1 MKPYPNL
8 IPRFVLLLSIV
19 VGLMACKP
27 NPQDD
32 IALFQPFITENIN
45 KKSADPY
52 ISSTVKPGD
61 KMYDILVN
69 IQHGKWSVA
78 KSGLLVL
85 IEEGNADAM
94 LWYAKMILLDNNK
107 RREVTNLIFKSL
119 TSGNPYAALA
129 IAKNSLACAYLGSG
143 SLDSQVV
150 KSLGIS
156 DPNSARLCTDDNFQK
171 AIELFKPLAAQG
183 DLRAQYFLLQQQE
196 LEKSKETR
204 AQYIQ
209 EVIRFSKNHY
219 YQPLMDY
226 VNTILIYSPSK
237 NKSESKTAEQY
248 QLAIDLLTIAANN
261 NYIPAVNDL
270 AYYLNEIS
278 KEESERL
285 INIALKLGST
295 SAVKYKYHRSN
306 EGSEDEYFY
315 NALYKGLS
323 GEYSFDVHTLND
335 EEKAKV
341 NEKVKLFMKDI
352 TPMVYIDGF
361 TSRDDWVD

>member
-1 MKPYPNL
+1 MKPYPNRL
-8 IPRFVLLLSIV
+8 TQFVLLLSIMIGL
-19 VGLMACKP
+19 VGCKP

-45 KKSADPY
+45 KKPADPY

-85 IEEGNADAM
+85 IEEGNSDAM
-94 LWYAKMILLDNNK
+94 LWYAKMILLDNYK
-107 RREVTNLIFKSL
+107 RREITNLIFKSL
-119 TSGNPYAALA
+119 ALGNPYAALA
-129 IAKNSLACAYLGSG
+129 ISKNSLACAYLGSG
-143 SLDSQVV
+143 SLDSQVAQ
-150 KSLGIS
+150 SLGIS
-156 DPNSARLCTDDNFQK
+156 DPNSARLCTDDNFKK

-209 EVIRFSKNHY
+209 EVIRFSQNHY

-237 NKSESKTAEQY
+237 NKSEAKTVEQY

-261 NYIPAVNDL
+261 NYIPAIYKLSSLLKDT
-270 AYYLNEIS
+270 AQ
-278 KEESERL
+278 EESERL

-295 SAVKYKYHRSN
+295 KTVEYKYLY
-306 EGSEDEYFY
+306 SEKESEEKYFY

-323 GEYSFDVHTLND
+323 GKYAFDVHALNE

-361 TSRDDWVD
+361 TSRDNWVD

>member
-1 MKPYPNL
+1 MKPYPNR
-8 IPRFVLLLSIV
+8 IARFVLLLSIV

-45 KKSADPY
+45 KKSAEPY

-61 KMYDILVN
+61 KLYEILVN
-69 IQHGKWSVA
+69 IQHGRHDIA
-78 KSGLLVL
+78 ANQLQDM
-85 IEEGNADAM
+85 IEENDSDAM
-94 LWYAKMILLDNNK
+94 VWYAKLIYRSSVNNIPK
-107 RREVTNLIFKSL
+107 ALSL
-119 TSGNPYAALA
+119 YQKAMDDGNPYAYIMLSPGL
-129 IAKNSLACAYLGSG
+129 ISSGCVRYFGEKN
-143 SLDSQVV
+143 
-150 KSLGIS
+150 
-156 DPNSARLCTDDNFQK
+156 CTLEHFNK

-183 DLRAQYFLLQQQE
+183 DLRAQYFLLKQQKLDQ
-196 LEKSKETR
+196 SKETR
-204 AQYIQ
+204 EQYIQ
-209 EVIRFSKNHY
+209 EVIRFSQAHY

-237 NKSESKTAEQY
+237 NKSESKTVEQY

-261 NYIPAVNDL
+261 NYIPAINKLSFLLEGV
-270 AYYLNEIS
+270 AQ
-278 KEESERL
+278 EESERL

-295 SAVKYKYHRSN
+295 STVKYKYHRSN

-323 GEYSFDVHTLND
+323 GKYAFDVHTLNE
-335 EEKAKV
+335 EEKAMV

-361 TSRDDWVD
+361 TSRNDWVD

>member
-1 MKPYPNL
+1 MKFFQSARL
-8 IPRFVLLLSIV
+8 VLLLSIV

-45 KKSADPY
+45 KKSADSY

-69 IQHGKWSVA
+69 IQHGDTKPAYEKLMV
-78 KSGLLVL
+78 LVDKNDY
-85 IEEGNADAM
+85 EAQF
-94 LWYAKMILLDNNK
+94 WVAKMIYQASSQSIA
-107 RREVTNLIFKSL
+107 RAINLYKQS
-119 TSGNPYAALA
+119 SNQGNPYAYYELSPLGKGCLA
-129 IAKNSLACAYLGSG
+129 YFGK
-143 SLDSQVV
+143 
-150 KSLGIS
+150 KT
-156 DPNSARLCTDDNFQK
+156 CTDENLNK
-171 AIELFKPLAAQG
+171 ATELFKPLAAQG

-196 LEKSKETR
+196 LDKSKETR

-209 EVIRFSKNHY
+209 EVIRFSQNHY

-306 EGSEDEYFY
+306 EGSEEKYFY

-323 GEYSFDVHTLND
+323 GEYSFDVHTLNE

-361 TSRDDWVD
+361 TSRNKWVD

>member
-1 MKPYPNL
+1 MKPYPNR
-8 IPRFVLLLSIV
+8 IARFFLLLSIMI
-19 VGLMACKP
+19 GLVACKP

-45 KKSADPY
+45 KKSDDPY

-61 KMYDILVN
+61 KMYEILVK
-69 IQHGKWSVA
+69 IQHGDT
-78 KSGLLVL
+78 KSAYEKLMVLV
-85 IEEGNADAM
+85 EKNDYEAQF
-94 LWYAKMILLDNNK
+94 WVAKMIYQASSQSIA
-107 RREVTNLIFKSL
+107 RAINLYKQSANQ
-119 TSGNPYAALA
+119 GNPYAYYELSPLGKGCLA
-129 IAKNSLACAYLGSG
+129 YFGK
-143 SLDSQVV
+143 
-150 KSLGIS
+150 KT
-156 DPNSARLCTDDNFQK
+156 CTDENLNK

-183 DLRAQYFLLQQQE
+183 DLRAQYFLLKQQE
-196 LEKSKETR
+196 LDQSKETR

-209 EVIRFSKNHY
+209 EVIRFSQNHY

-237 NKSESKTAEQY
+237 NKSEAKTVEQY
-248 QLAIDLLTIAANN
+248 QLAIDLLKIAANN
-261 NYIPAVNDL
+261 NYIPAIYKLSSLLKDT
-270 AYYLNEIS
+270 AQ
-278 KEESERL
+278 EESERL

-295 SAVKYKYHRSN
+295 KTVEYKYLY
-306 EGSEDEYFY
+306 SEKESEEKYFY

-323 GEYSFDVHTLND
+323 GKYAFDVHTLNE

-361 TSRDDWVD
+361 TSRDNWVD

>member
-1 MKPYPNL
+1 MKLYPNRL
-8 IPRFVLLLSIV
+8 VRLVLLLSV
-19 VGLMACKP
+19 MVGLVACKP

-45 KKSADPY
+45 KKSDDPY

-61 KMYDILVN
+61 KMYEILVN
-69 IQHGKWSVA
+69 IQHGRHNIAANKL
-78 KSGLLVL
+78 K
-85 IEEGNADAM
+85 IMIKENDIDAM
-94 LWYAKMILLDNNK
+94 VWYAKLIYRTSINNRPKALSLYQKAMDN
-107 RREVTNLIFKSL
+107 
-119 TSGNPYAALA
+119 GNPYAYIMLSPGLVSSGCVSYFGV
-129 IAKNSLACAYLGSG
+129 KN
-143 SLDSQVV
+143 
-150 KSLGIS
+150 
-156 DPNSARLCTDDNFQK
+156 CTLEHFNK

-183 DLRAQYFLLQQQE
+183 DLRAQYFLLKQQQ
-196 LEKSKETR
+196 LDQSKETR

-209 EVIRFSKNHY
+209 EVIRFAQAHY

-237 NKSESKTAEQY
+237 GKSEAKTVEQY
-248 QLAIDLLTIAANN
+248 QLAIDLLTIAANH

-270 AYYLNEIS
+270 AFFLKETAQ
-278 KEESERL
+278 EESERL
-285 INIALKLGST
+285 RGLGLKLGST

-315 NALYKGLS
+315 NALYKNLS
-323 GEYSFDVHTLND
+323 GEYAFSSRNFNE
-335 EEKAKV
+335 EEKETI
-341 NEKVKLFMKDI
+341 NGKVKLFMNDI

>member
-1 MKPYPNL
+1 MKFFQSARL
-8 IPRFVLLLSIV
+8 ILLLGIM
-19 VGLMACKP
+19 VGLVSCKP

-61 KMYDILVN
+61 KMYEILVN
-69 IQHGKWSVA
+69 IQHGQWDVA
-78 KSGLLVL
+78 EGGLLSL
-85 IEEGNADAM
+85 IDEGNPDAM
-94 LWYAKMILLDNNK
+94 LWYARMLLLDNNK
-107 RREVTNLIFKSL
+107 RREVINLIFKSL
-119 TSGNPYAALA
+119 TLGNPYAALA
-129 IAKNSLACAYLGSG
+129 IAKNSHACAYLGTG
-143 SLDSQVV
+143 SLDSQVAQ
-150 KSLGIS
+150 SLGIS
-156 DPNSARLCTDDNFQK
+156 DPNSAQLCTDDNFQK
-171 AIELFKPLAAQG
+171 AIELFKPLSEKG
-183 DLRAQYFLLQQQE
+183 DLRAQYFLLKQQE
-196 LEKSKETR
+196 LDQSKETR

-209 EVIRFSKNHY
+209 EVIRFSQNHY

-237 NKSESKTAEQY
+237 GKSESKTVEQY

-270 AYYLNEIS
+270 AYYLKETS

-285 INIALKLGST
+285 RNLALKLGST
-295 SAVKYKYHRSN
+295 SAVEYKYHRSH
-306 EGSEDEYFY
+306 EGSENKYFY

-323 GEYSFDVHTLND
+323 GKYAFDVHTLNE

-361 TSRDDWVD
+361 TRRNDWVD

>member
-1 MKPYPNL
+1 MPMKFFQSARL
-8 IPRFVLLLSIV
+8 ILLLGIM
-19 VGLMACKP
+19 VGLVSCKP

-61 KMYDILVN
+61 KMYEILVN
-69 IQHGKWSVA
+69 IQHGQWDVA
-78 KSGLLVL
+78 EGGLLSL
-85 IEEGNADAM
+85 IDEGNPDAM
-94 LWYAKMILLDNNK
+94 LWYARMLLLDNNK
-107 RREVTNLIFKSL
+107 RREVINLIFKSL
-119 TSGNPYAALA
+119 TLGNPYAALA
-129 IAKNSLACAYLGSG
+129 IAKNSHACAYLGTG
-143 SLDSQVV
+143 SLDSQVAQ
-150 KSLGIS
+150 SLGIS
-156 DPNSARLCTDDNFQK
+156 DPNSAQLCTDDNFQK
-171 AIELFKPLAAQG
+171 AIELFKPLSEKG
-183 DLRAQYFLLQQQE
+183 DLRAQYFLLKQQE
-196 LEKSKETR
+196 LDQSKETR

-209 EVIRFSKNHY
+209 EVIRFSQNHY

-237 NKSESKTAEQY
+237 GKSESKTVEQY

-270 AYYLNEIS
+270 AYYLKETS

-285 INIALKLGST
+285 RNLALKLGST
-295 SAVKYKYHRSN
+295 SAVEYKYHRSH
-306 EGSEDEYFY
+306 EGSENKYFY

-323 GEYSFDVHTLND
+323 GKYAFDVHTLNE

-361 TSRDDWVD
+361 TRRNDWVD

>member
-1 MKPYPNL
+1 MKFFQSARL
-8 IPRFVLLLSIV
+8 ILLLGIM
-19 VGLMACKP
+19 VGLVSCKP

-61 KMYDILVN
+61 KMYEILVN
-69 IQHGKWSVA
+69 IQHGQWDVA
-78 KSGLLVL
+78 EGGLLSL
-85 IEEGNADAM
+85 IDEGNPDAM
-94 LWYAKMILLDNNK
+94 LWYARMLLLDNNK
-107 RREVTNLIFKSL
+107 RREVINLIFKSL
-119 TSGNPYAALA
+119 TLGNPYAALA
-129 IAKNSLACAYLGSG
+129 IAKNSHACAYLGTG
-143 SLDSQVV
+143 SLDSKVAQ
-150 KSLGIS
+150 SLGIS
-156 DPNSARLCTDDNFQK
+156 DPNSAQLCTDDNFQK
-171 AIELFKPLAAQG
+171 AIELFKPLSEKG
-183 DLRAQYFLLQQQE
+183 DLRAQYFLLKQQE
-196 LEKSKETR
+196 LYQSKETR

-209 EVIRFSKNHY
+209 EVIRFSQNHY

-237 NKSESKTAEQY
+237 GKSESKTVEQY

-270 AYYLNEIS
+270 AYYLKETS

-285 INIALKLGST
+285 INLALKLGST
-295 SAVKYKYHRSN
+295 SAVEYKYHRSH
-306 EGSEDEYFY
+306 EGSENKYFY

-323 GEYSFDVHTLND
+323 GKYAFDVHTLNE

-361 TSRDDWVD
+361 TRRNDWVD

>member
-1 MKPYPNL
+1 MKLYPNRL
-8 IPRFVLLLSIV
+8 LRLVLLISFI
-19 VGLMACKP
+19 VGLVACKP

-45 KKSADPY
+45 KKSDDPY

-61 KMYDILVN
+61 KMYEILVN
-69 IQHGKWSVA
+69 IQHGQWDVA
-78 KSGLLVL
+78 ESGLLSL
-85 IEEGNADAM
+85 IDEGNPDAM
-94 LWYAKMILLDNNK
+94 LWYARMLLLDNYK

-119 TSGNPYAALA
+119 TLGNPYAALA
-129 IAKNSLACAYLGSG
+129 IAKNSHACAYLGTG

-150 KSLGIS
+150 QSLGIS
-156 DPNSARLCTDDNFQK
+156 DQNSAQLCTDDNFQK

-183 DLRAQYFLLQQQE
+183 DLRAQYFLLKQQE
-196 LEKSKETR
+196 LDQSKETR

-209 EVIRFSKNHY
+209 EVIRFSQAHY

-226 VNTILIYSPSK
+226 VNAILIYSPS
-237 NKSESKTAEQY
+237 NGKSESKTVEQY

-270 AYYLNEIS
+270 AYYLKETS

-285 INIALKLGST
+285 RNLALKLGST
-295 SAVKYKYHRSN
+295 SAVEYKYHRSH
-306 EGSEDEYFY
+306 EGSENKYFY
-315 NALYKGLS
+315 NDLYKGLS
-323 GEYSFDVHTLND
+323 GKYAFDVHTLNE

-341 NEKVKLFMKDI
+341 HEKVKLFMKDI

>member
-1 MKPYPNL
+1 MKPYPNR
-8 IPRFVLLLSIV
+8 IARFVLLLSIMI
-19 VGLMACKP
+19 GLVACKP

-45 KKSADPY
+45 KKSDDPY

-61 KMYDILVN
+61 KLYEILVN
-69 IQHGKWSVA
+69 IQHGRHDIAANK
-78 KSGLLVL
+78 LQDM
-85 IEEGNADAM
+85 IEENDIDAM
-94 LWYAKMILLDNNK
+94 VWYAKLIYRSSVNNIPK
-107 RREVTNLIFKSL
+107 ALSL
-119 TSGNPYAALA
+119 YQKAMDDGNPYAYIMLSPGL
-129 IAKNSLACAYLGSG
+129 ISSGCVRYFGEKN
-143 SLDSQVV
+143 
-150 KSLGIS
+150 
-156 DPNSARLCTDDNFQK
+156 CTLENFNK

-183 DLRAQYFLLQQQE
+183 DLRAQYFLLKQQE
-196 LEKSKETR
+196 LEQSKETR

-209 EVIRFSKNHY
+209 EVIRFSQNHY

-237 NKSESKTAEQY
+237 GKSESKTVEQY

-270 AYYLNEIS
+270 AYYLKETS

-285 INIALKLGST
+285 RNLALKLGST
-295 SAVKYKYHRSN
+295 SAVEYKYHRSH
-306 EGSEDEYFY
+306 EGSENKYFY

-323 GEYSFDVHTLND
+323 GKYAFDVHTLNE

-361 TSRDDWVD
+361 TRRNDWVD

>member
-1 MKPYPNL
+1 MKPYPNR
-8 IPRFVLLLSIV
+8 IARFVLLLSIMI
-19 VGLMACKP
+19 GLVACKP

-45 KKSADPY
+45 KKAADPY

-61 KMYDILVN
+61 KMYEILVN
-69 IQHGKWSVA
+69 IQHGQWDVA
-78 KSGLLVL
+78 EGGLLSL
-85 IEEGNADAM
+85 IDEGNPDAM
-94 LWYAKMILLDNNK
+94 LWYARMLLLDNNK
-107 RREVTNLIFKSL
+107 RREVINLIFKSL
-119 TSGNPYAALA
+119 TLGNPYAALA
-129 IAKNSLACAYLGSG
+129 IAKNSHACAYLGTG
-143 SLDSQVV
+143 SLDSQVAQ
-150 KSLGIS
+150 SLGIS
-156 DPNSARLCTDDNFQK
+156 DPNSAQLCTDDNFQK
-171 AIELFKPLAAQG
+171 AIELFKPLSEKG
-183 DLRAQYFLLQQQE
+183 DLRAQYFLLKQQE
-196 LEKSKETR
+196 LDQSKETR

-209 EVIRFSKNHY
+209 EVIRFSQNHY

-237 NKSESKTAEQY
+237 GKSESKTVEQY

-270 AYYLNEIS
+270 AYYLKETS

-285 INIALKLGST
+285 RNIALKLGST
-295 SAVKYKYHRSN
+295 SAVEYKYHRSH
-306 EGSEDEYFY
+306 EGSENKYFY

-323 GEYSFDVHTLND
+323 GKYAFDVHTLNE

-361 TSRDDWVD
+361 TSRNDWVD

>member
-1 MKPYPNL
+1 MKPYPNR
-8 IPRFVLLLSIV
+8 IARFVLLLSIMI
-19 VGLMACKP
+19 GLVACKP

-61 KMYDILVN
+61 KLYDILVN
-69 IQHGKWSVA
+69 IQHGDTHSAYEKLMV
-78 KSGLLVL
+78 LVDKNDYEAQFL
-85 IEEGNADAM
+85 V
-94 LWYAKMILLDNNK
+94 AKMIYQASSQSITRAIKLYKQSANQ
-107 RREVTNLIFKSL
+107 
-119 TSGNPYAALA
+119 GNPYAYYELSPLGKGCLA
-129 IAKNSLACAYLGSG
+129 YFGK
-143 SLDSQVV
+143 
-150 KSLGIS
+150 KT
-156 DPNSARLCTDDNFQK
+156 CTDENLNK

-183 DLRAQYFLLQQQE
+183 DLRSQYFLLKQQKLDQ
-196 LEKSKETR
+196 SKETR

-209 EVIRFSKNHY
+209 EVIRFSQAHY

-237 NKSESKTAEQY
+237 GKSESKTVEQY

-270 AYYLNEIS
+270 AYYLKETS

-285 INIALKLGST
+285 RNLALKLGST
-295 SAVKYKYHRSN
+295 SAVKYKYHRSH
-306 EGSEDEYFY
+306 EGSENKYFY

-323 GEYSFDVHTLND
+323 GKYAFDVHTLNE

-341 NEKVKLFMKDI
+341 HEKVKLFMKDI

>member
-1 MKPYPNL
+1 MTLYLNRL
-8 IPRFVLLLSIV
+8 VRLVLLLSV
-19 VGLMACKP
+19 MVGLVACKP

-32 IALFQPFITENIN
+32 IALFQQFITENVN

-78 KSGLLVL
+78 KSGLLGL
-85 IEEGNADAM
+85 IEEGNSDAM
-94 LWYAKMILLDNNK
+94 LWYAKMILLDNYK

-119 TSGNPYAALA
+119 TLGNPYAALA
-129 IAKNSLACAYLGSG
+129 ISKNSLACAYLGSG

-150 KSLGIS
+150 QSLGIS
-156 DPNSARLCTDDNFQK
+156 DPNSAQLCTEYNFTK

-183 DLRAQYFLLQQQE
+183 DLRAQYFLLKQQQ
-196 LEKSKETR
+196 LDQSKETR

-209 EVIRFSKNHY
+209 EVIRFSQAHY

-226 VNTILIYSPSK
+226 VNTILVRPQGKDKY
-237 NKSESKTAEQY
+237 EAKTPEQY
-248 QLAIDLLTIAANN
+248 ELAINLLTIASNN
-261 NYIPAVNDL
+261 NYIPALKRRLEVDVDEEKFNQLMEQLTRLGSTFEIYENYFNSLDEYER
-270 AYYLNEIS
+270 YYNSTLFKRLTGDNKLS
-278 KEESERL
+278 SSYKATDKEES
-285 INIALKLGST
+285 I
-295 SAVKYKYHRSN
+295 V
-306 EGSEDEYFY
+306 SE
-315 NALYKGLS
+315 KI
-323 GEYSFDVHTLND
+323 
-335 EEKAKV
+335 EKIISS
-341 NEKVKLFMKDI
+341 M

>member
-1 MKPYPNL
+1 MKFFQSA
-8 IPRFVLLLSIV
+8 RFVLLLSIMI
-19 VGLMACKP
+19 GLVACKP

-61 KMYDILVN
+61 KMYEILVN
-69 IQHGKWSVA
+69 IQHGRHDIASSKLQS
-78 KSGLLVL
+78 L
-85 IEEGNADAM
+85 IEGNDSDAM
-94 LWYAKMILLDNNK
+94 VWYAKLIYRASVNNRPK
-107 RREVTNLIFKSL
+107 ALSL
-119 TSGNPYAALA
+119 YQKAMDDGNPYAYIMLSPGL
-129 IAKNSLACAYLGSG
+129 ISSGCVSYFGEKN
-143 SLDSQVV
+143 
-150 KSLGIS
+150 
-156 DPNSARLCTDDNFQK
+156 CTLEHFNK

-196 LEKSKETR
+196 LDKSKETR

-209 EVIRFSKNHY
+209 EVIRFSQAHY

-226 VNTILIYSPSK
+226 VNTILTRPQGKDKY
-237 NKSESKTAEQY
+237 EARTTEQY
-248 QLAIDLLTIAANN
+248 NLAIDLLTIAANN
-261 NYIPAVNDL
+261 NYIPAINKLSFLLEDT
-270 AYYLNEIS
+270 AQ
-278 KEESERL
+278 EESERL
-285 INIALKLGST
+285 INLSLKLGST
-295 SAVKYKYHRSN
+295 STVKYKYHRSN
-306 EGSEDEYFY
+306 RGSEEKYFY

-323 GEYSFDVHTLND
+323 GEYSFDVHTLNE

-361 TSRDDWVD
+361 TSRNDWVD